1 MIPLTPPLFFHFTLP
16 LKSYLGACESQEWIW
31 HLRDLRYLPV
41 PHPLCRYIGTN
52 IDTNIVLEIDKRW
65 LCSCCFTK
73 AYATLPVF
81 CRFSL
86 WTVLRDLI
94 RLMVSIFE
102 IVNLIEAF
110 HCFYVFFVTWKWT
123 CLSPCLKSIDFT
135 QRHILKVHKIEIFFG
150 FDFEICIIS
159 LLVMWKY

>member
-1 MIPLTPPLFFHFTLP
+1 MRVRAKNEFGTSEISDTFQFHTH
-16 LKSYLGACESQEWIW
+16 SA
-31 HLRDLRYLPV
+31 
-41 PHPLCRYIGTN
+41 GTN

-86 WTVLRDLI
+86 WTVLRDQI

-102 IVNLIEAF
+102 IVNLTEAF

-123 CLSPCLKSIDFT
+123 CLSPCLKSIDFS
-135 QRHILKVHKIEIFFG
+135 QRHILRDRRPGTIACPACWAMGKISKIVYGEETNIHVLHWV
-150 FDFEICIIS
+150 D
-159 LLVMWKY
+159 